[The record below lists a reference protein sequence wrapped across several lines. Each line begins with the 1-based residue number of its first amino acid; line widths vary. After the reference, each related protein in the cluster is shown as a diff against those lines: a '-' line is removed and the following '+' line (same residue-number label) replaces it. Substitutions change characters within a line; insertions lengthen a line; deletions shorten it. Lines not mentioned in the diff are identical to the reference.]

1 MTPINDN
8 NYKEIIHNYLENG
21 FTVIAVSGSKSC
33 KNCSQTQKNITDY
46 KNLNKSTKLAFVYM
60 DNTVNFALEEPYQM
74 EELNQYPKT
83 TIFISLSE
91 RIFFEGVITLD
102 KLKEFENLAKKN

>member
-1 MTPINDN
+1 MTQINDK

-33 KNCSQTQKNITDY
+33 ENCLETQRNITDY
-46 KNLNKSTKLAFVYM
+46 KIDNKSSKLAFVYM

-83 TIFISLSE
+83 TIFTSLSE
-91 RIFFEGVITLD
+91 RTFFEGVISIEN
-102 KLKEFENLAKKN
+102 LKEFENLAKKS